1 MTSGAVHTIVKTNSK
16 KMLITEVNWKLEPFL
31 SRSDDLS
38 IVNFM
43 SNPYLQECYFLFFI
57 F

>member
-43 SNPYLQECYFLFFI
+43 SNPYLQEFYFLFFI